1 MLMEKYT
8 EASSGFE
15 FKIGGFRIDLFWI
28 IPIGLFF
35 FPTTVRGML
44 LDSEIFR
51 AVNIVAWFAILIYL
65 IIVPNGVKAI
75 RAGIP
80 TFISLL
86 ILYVITIIANK
97 SNLQQAAGFFLATVL
112 PVLWLNYRFFNKD
125 FAIKAFKIWYQILY
139 IAMIIIIIGEAVN
152 AVSNNASSVF
162 FANLYGNASY
172 FQLVNAG
179 RLVSFYGHV
188 IFTKEIILLF
198 YVTGVL
204 AHRYKVF
211 QGTEI
216 VYTAIAVIAMA
227 ITTSKMGIVL
237 ILVGIL
243 YFNFNRKRIRYIV
256 IMTLV
261 GYATYSIGLF
271 DAILE
276 RFNVAFSSGDITTG
290 RNTALVALY
299 SSGALSFD
307 LLGGA
312 GFTNMSTAMI
322 AALEYPLLRLA
333 YRHGIIYAV
342 IVLLS
347 VFVIP
352 AIRLIRAH
360 KMDLFV
366 ALLLIA
372 LDINTF
378 DSIASVGD
386 YMLIYCTFAC
396 LLMNLTDMDYEKV
409 IPDRKKKIDIRLR
422 G

>member
-51 AVNIVAWFAILIYL
+51 AVNIVAWFAILI
-65 IIVPNGVKAI
+65 
-75 RAGIP
+75 
-80 TFISLL
+80 
-86 ILYVITIIANK
+86 
-97 SNLQQAAGFFLATVL
+97 
-112 PVLWLNYRFFNKD
+112 
-125 FAIKAFKIWYQILY
+125 
-139 IAMIIIIIGEAVN
+139 
-152 AVSNNASSVF
+152 
-162 FANLYGNASY
+162 
-172 FQLVNAG
+172 
-179 RLVSFYGHV
+179 
-188 IFTKEIILLF
+188 F